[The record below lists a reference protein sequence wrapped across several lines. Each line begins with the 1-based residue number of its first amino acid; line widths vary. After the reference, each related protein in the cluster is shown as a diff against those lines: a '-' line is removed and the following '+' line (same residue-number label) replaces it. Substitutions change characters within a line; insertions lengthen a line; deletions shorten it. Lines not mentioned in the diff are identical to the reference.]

1 MIISE
6 KGLTRALKKAYKAGG
21 YVLVNGPDQVVIYTR
36 GWYIRG
42 SWPKFPVKAL
52 ATIVEHMGS
61 LPTEE
66 GGLEIIDGA
75 EPQHIMAEKVGEDVA
90 FWESDA
96 AAVATAGIVPL
107 TFMAASLFQTPAGAC
122 YGVSQ
127 TPLGIVEDDVIEKE
141 TATVMKDY
149 RLKWEAEEEKAVV
162 LAVRPSENYEAGF
175 VRDVWTA
182 LEGIDL
188 RRPTE

>member
-6 KGLTRALKKAYKAGG
+6 KGLTRALKKAYKAAG
-21 YVLVNGPDQVVIYTR
+21 YVLVNSPDQVIIYTR
-36 GWYIRG
+36 DWYIRA

-96 AAVATAGIVPL
+96 AAVATAGITPM
-107 TFMAASLFQTPAGAC
+107 TFMGATVFQTPARAC
-122 YGVSQ
+122 YGITP
-127 TPLGIVEDDVIEKE
+127 TPLGIVEPDVIE
-141 TATVMKDY
+141 
-149 RLKWEAEEEKAVV
+149 
-162 LAVRPSENYEAGF
+162 
-175 VRDVWTA
+175 
-182 LEGIDL
+182 
-188 RRPTE
+188 

>member
-6 KGLTRALKKAYKAGG
+6 KGLTKALKKAYKAAG
-21 YVLVNGPDQVVIYTR
+21 YVLVNSPDQVIIYTR
-36 GWYIRG
+36 DWYIRA

-61 LPTEE
+61 LPAEE

-96 AAVATAGIVPL
+96 EAVAMAGITPM
-107 TFMAASLFQTPAGAC
+107 TFMGATVFQTPARAC
-122 YGVSQ
+122 YGIPPMS
-127 TPLGIVEDDVIEKE
+127 LGIVEPDVIEKDA
-141 TATVMKDY
+141 ATVMKDY
-149 RLKWEAEEEKAVV
+149 RLKWTAEDEKAVV
-162 LAVRPSENYEAGF
+162 LSVRPSENYEAGF
-175 VRDVWTA
+175 VRDVWTS